1 MNLKVAMTIAS
12 KDLVDAIRNYR
23 LLAIILTPI
32 VFSVIFGFLFR
43 DTPSSATIVVYDP
56 GGSQVVKSIR
66 AIDGWSVLTVG
77 AEAEVEAKVTAEKA
91 LAGVV
96 LPAGFDARLA
106 AGERP
111 SLKMILN
118 GSQERRFNARRLLID
133 LIVSQSGQPL
143 PADLAETTI
152 NLPAPG
158 SEPASTS
165 GFGGVFRSLSVQ
177 GYMVSMWA
185 LMGIAMVGVY
195 MVPTLLVE
203 EKERKTLD
211 ALMVA
216 PVSYIDLI
224 AGKALVGLVYA
235 LLSAGL
241 IFVLNPATPVR
252 SLGALIAVGVPS
264 ALFATLIGLW
274 FGGMI
279 NNSQSLNTW
288 SSLPLLAFLTPTFV
302 IGLPDNPLRNILQ
315 FFPPTHSLEG
325 IGRALTGESLDQV
338 WVNALVLLVSC
349 VLAAFLVWW
358 SLRRRERA

>member
-1 MNLKVAMTIAS
+1 MNLKVAMTIAF

-32 VFSVIFGFLFR
+32 VFSVIFAFLFR
-43 DTPSSATIVVYDP
+43 DTPSSATIVVHDP
-56 GGSQVVKSIR
+56 GGSHIVESIQ
-66 AIDGWSVLTVG
+66 AIDGWSPLAVDS
-77 AEAEVEAKVTAEKA
+77 EAEVEARVTAEKA
-91 LAGVV
+91 LAGLV
-96 LPAGFDARLA
+96 LHADFDARLA

-111 SLKMILN
+111 PVKMILN

-133 LIVSQSGQPL
+133 LIMSQSRQPL
-143 PADLAETTI
+143 PVELAETTI
-152 NLPAPG
+152 NLPSPG
-158 SEPASTS
+158 SEPSPAS

-216 PVSYIDLI
+216 PVSYVDLI
-224 AGKALVGLVYA
+224 LGKALVGLVYA

-252 SLGALIAVGVPS
+252 SVGALIAVGAPS

-274 FGGMI
+274 FGGMV

-288 SSLPLLAFLTPTFV
+288 SSLPLLAFLLPTFV

-338 WVNALVLLVSC
+338 WVNALVLWGSC
-349 VLAAFLVWW
+349 ALASLLVWW